1 MSLHSYVLAG
11 TLLALSVC
19 QAQSGGVRDT
29 TTTTTKGRLQPWLVG
44 LAAVVGFLVFVFI
57 VLIAKRLLFGRD
69 DSSSRRSSREEDVEG
84 FENKLETV
92 IEEEEDDVKQTV
104 L

>member
-1 MSLHSYVLAG
+1 MAAHLTPLLGSSL
-11 TLLALSVC
+11 
-19 QAQSGGVRDT
+19 SGGVRDT

-69 DSSSRRSSREEDVEG
+69 EYAWTPLPLIS
-84 FENKLETV
+84 T
-92 IEEEEDDVKQTV
+92 
-104 L
+104 